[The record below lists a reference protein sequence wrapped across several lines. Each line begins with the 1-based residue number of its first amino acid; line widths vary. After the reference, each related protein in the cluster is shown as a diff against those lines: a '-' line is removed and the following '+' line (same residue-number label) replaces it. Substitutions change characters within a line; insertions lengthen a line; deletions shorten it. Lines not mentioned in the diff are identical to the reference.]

1 MADMLRIDVDGG
13 KYTVVQDEKGATHIL
28 RYGEPWMG
36 QTGSFPGVNAVL
48 AMAYELEEL
57 RARPMATLEQRDA
70 DEGIEMLRE
79 FNEAF
84 GCHTEERP
92 RLFFPNESG
101 ERYIT
106 EWVERFEEGAAALK
120 EAAARFNED
129 GQQTTGLML
138 VRMQLALEELAEQ
151 WRALLSAD
159 MVKLFD
165 ALLDRQYVL
174 DGDFHTF
181 GLASI
186 KLPGYRV
193 VHGRNMAKLGP
204 DGKPIIA
211 TSGRVVKPE
220 GWTGP
225 DEELKALIEAA
236 SAPQREGGA

>member
-13 KYTVVQDEKGATHIL
+13 KYTVVQDEKGATQIL

-57 RARPMATLEQRDA
+57 RARPMATLEHRDV
-70 DEGIEMLRE
+70 DEGTEMLRE

-92 RLFFPNESG
+92 RLFFLNESG
-101 ERYIT
+101 EAFLG
-106 EWVERFEEGAAALK
+106 EWVKLLEDAAAQLK
-120 EAAARFNED
+120 KDAADFNKQGQEA
-129 GQQTTGLML
+129 TGLML
-138 VRMQLALEELAEQ
+138 VRLQLAVEELAEQ
-151 WRALLSAD
+151 WRALLNAD

-186 KLPGYRV
+186 KLPGFRV

-211 TSGRVVKPE
+211 ASGRVVKPE

-236 SAPQREGGA
+236 SAPQQGEGA